1 MEAQKF
7 MRINRLL
14 ASYRLLLVT
23 LAVLLAV
30 MPLAACDSGEETEI
44 SLAEYGS
51 YGADFALKLA
61 TEYPNR
67 SPGSDQEQAAGDLII
82 KEFKS
87 LGYTPIV
94 TTFTF
99 ADNEGNSFTSRNIAV
114 LIEGSGFNRT
124 LPSGQIDSFKSQVIV
139 GAHYDTTVTAEQAAA
154 AQPTTEE
161 TTTAAPGE
169 TSETS
174 DTSVPVPTLAD
185 CDGIHDNASGIG
197 TLMTIAREIK
207 KYQFGYDVI
216 LVAFGA
222 GSAGQ
227 AGSRW
232 FSSQL
237 GTADL
242 SKTNVMYCIDSIY
255 AGDKIYA
262 HAGRRSALGG
272 DRKDYEKRRKLYEVT
287 DVFYENE
294 LYTNNAYML
303 YTNQSSLMLELEG
316 FSEKVVY
323 REWSLN
329 DSDYLPF
336 DDQGIPV
343 VFFESFDYNEDS
355 LEDMKESQNP
365 AFGETGG
372 MIRGTN
378 FDASDFLQQLLNTK
392 LTAAT
397 GDDAEAQKTVD
408 KLVKRIN
415 NTSFI
420 ILEAIN
426 KGIHNA
432 EKR

>member
-14 ASYRLLLVT
+14 SSFRLLLLA
-23 LAVLLAV
+23 LAVLLAAL
-30 MPLAACDSGEETEI
+30 PLTACDSGEEIEI
-44 SLAEYGS
+44 SLAEFGD

-67 SPGSDQEQAAGDLII
+67 SPGSEQEQAAGDLII

-87 LGYTPIV
+87 LGYIPIV

-99 ADNEGNSFTSRNIAV
+99 ADSEGNSLTSRNIAI
-114 LIEGSGFNRT
+114 LIEGSGFSRI
-124 LPSGQIDSFKSQVIV
+124 LPSGQTDSFKSQVIV

-154 AQPTTEE
+154 AQPTTDE
-161 TTTAAPGE
+161 TTAAAPGGTSEPGE
-169 TSETS
+169 
-174 DTSVPVPTLAD
+174 TSVPVPTLAD

-197 TLMTIAREIK
+197 SLMTIARQIK
-207 KYQFGYDVI
+207 NYQYGYDVI

-222 GSAGQ
+222 GAAGQ

-232 FSSQL
+232 FASQL

-255 AGDKIYA
+255 AGDKVYA

-303 YTNQSSLMLELEG
+303 YTNQSSLMIEREG
-316 FSEKVVY
+316 FTENIIY

-336 DDQGIPV
+336 DDLDIPV
-343 VFFESFDYNEDS
+343 VFFESFDYNENS
-355 LEDMKESQNP
+355 LEKMKESQNP

-372 MIRGTN
+372 MIRGTS
-378 FDASDFLQQLLNTK
+378 FDASDFLKQLLNT
-392 LTAAT
+392 TQTVAT
-397 GDDAEAQKTVD
+397 GDDAEGKSPVD

-420 ILEAIN
+420 ILEAID
-426 KGIHNA
+426 KGIHDA

>member
-14 ASYRLLLVT
+14 ASYRLLLVA

-30 MPLAACDSGEETEI
+30 MPLAACDSGDETEI
-44 SLAEYGS
+44 ILADYGS

-67 SPGSDQEQAAGDLII
+67 SPGSDQELAAGDLII

-99 ADNEGNSFTSRNIAV
+99 ADDQGNSLTSRNIAV
-114 LIEGSGFNRT
+114 LIEGSGFSREQ
-124 LPSGQIDSFKSQVIV
+124 PSGQIDSLNSQVIV

-161 TTTAAPGE
+161 TTTSPAGE
-169 TSETS
+169 TSE
-174 DTSVPVPTLAD
+174 TSVPVPTLAD

-197 TLMTIAREIK
+197 SLLTIAREIK
-207 KYQFGYDVI
+207 KYQYGYDVI

-222 GSAGQ
+222 GAADQ

-232 FSSQL
+232 FASQL

-242 SKTNVMYCIDSIY
+242 SKTSVMYCIDSIY
-255 AGDKIYA
+255 AGDKVYA

-272 DRKDYEKRRKLYEVT
+272 TRKDYEKRRKLYEVT

-303 YTNQSSLMLELEG
+303 YTNQSSVMLELEG
-316 FSEKVVY
+316 FPEKVVY

-336 DDQGIPV
+336 DDLGVPV

-372 MIRGTN
+372 LIRGTH
-378 FDASDFLQQLLNTK
+378 FDASEFLHQLLNTT
-392 LTAAT
+392 LTTET
-397 GDDAEAQKTVD
+397 GEDVEVQKPVD

-426 KGIHNA
+426 KGIHDA